1 MNRHL
6 LFFCCLFGFFI
17 SYGQEQLSLY
27 GLNHLVNQS
36 SLSPSYIG
44 TNKFEFNLFPVSSNI
59 YSNQPT
65 YQDFIDNRESNNV
78 LRYPATALASDQ
90 ANLLRVGSTIETFR
104 FIYNQK
110 NWSFSLHHT
119 AKAKGIIDYSGTLL
133 AVAIQGNAPF
143 IGQNLSL
150 DTDFS
155 AFSYEELG
163 IGGAVDLG
171 KLKIGGRLKYLS
183 GHSAAITRRSTISFY
198 TDDDIYQLSLDM
210 DLEVD
215 IAGNGGDLSAFNFGP
230 IGLEFTNN
238 DNVIIQSPDL
248 LFNLNDDL
256 FNFSGNHGFAIDIG
270 LDWQINDQLD
280 LTFSAIDLGGIMWKE
295 SPKNYSANQT
305 FEFDGLN
312 LGQLTFDGAENI
324 SFDSAQDSLDIVD
337 FVEINQSFSTTL
349 PAQFY
354 LNLGYR
360 LNDKWYFNSTLFYS
374 TFHNNAFKALSLGAN
389 YELHKNLNIGTSLG
403 LMNEASLVLGLNA
416 ALEIGPLQL
425 FALTD
430 NVFGLFDLTDNR
442 TVNAKVGLAFSFG
455 TIEEEELSNQLK

>member
-1 MNRHL
+1 L
-6 LFFCCLFGFFI
+6 P
-17 SYGQEQLSLY
+17 
-27 GLNHLVNQS
+27 HLVNQS
-36 SLSPSYIG
+36 SINPSYIG
-44 TNKFEFNLFPVSSNI
+44 TTKFEFSLFPISANI
-59 YSNQPT
+59 YSNNPT

-78 LRYPATALASDQ
+78 LRYPSTALAFDQ

-110 NWSFSLHHT
+110 NWSFSVYHT
-119 AKAKGIIDYSGTLL
+119 AKAKGLIDYSGALL

-143 IGQNLSL
+143 IGQRLSL

-155 AFSYEELG
+155 TFSYEELG
-163 IGGAVDLG
+163 IGGAIDLG

-183 GHSAAITRRSTISFY
+183 GHSAAITRQSNISFY

-215 IAGNGGDLSAFNFGP
+215 IAGQGGDLSTFNFGP
-230 IGLEFTNN
+230 IGLEFTND
-238 DNVIIQSPDL
+238 DNVIIQAPSL

-256 FNFSGNHGFAIDIG
+256 FNFSGNHGFAIDLG
-270 LDWQINDQLD
+270 LDWQINDQLQ
-280 LTFSAIDLGGIMWKE
+280 LTFSALDLGKITWKDA
-295 SPKNYSANQT
+295 PKNYTANQT

-312 LGQLTFDGAENI
+312 LGQLTFDGAEII

-337 FVEINQSFSTTL
+337 FVGVNQSFSTIL

-354 LNLGYR
+354 LDLGYA
-360 LNDKWYFNSTLFYS
+360 LNDKWHLNSTFFYS

-389 YELHKNLNIGTSLG
+389 YQLHKNFNVGTAVG
-403 LMNEASLVLGLNA
+403 LMNEASVVLGLNT

-430 NVFGLFDLTDNR
+430 NVFGLFALTDNR

-455 TIEEEELSNQLK
+455 QLL